1 MSDDPVRAVYE
12 AGRELSQALTAQA
25 NGEDGA
31 EGRVA
36 AAHEALAS
44 ATAVLNSEEGQKQAT
59 EHWMSVGVAK
69 AKAKLPKSR

>member
-12 AGRELSQALTAQA
+12 AGRELSEALAAQA

-31 EGRVA
+31 DARVA

-44 ATAVLNSEEGQKQAT
+44 ATAVLNSQEGQKQAT
-59 EHWMSVGVAK
+59 DHWMSVGVAK
-69 AKAKLPKSR
+69 ARSKLPKPR